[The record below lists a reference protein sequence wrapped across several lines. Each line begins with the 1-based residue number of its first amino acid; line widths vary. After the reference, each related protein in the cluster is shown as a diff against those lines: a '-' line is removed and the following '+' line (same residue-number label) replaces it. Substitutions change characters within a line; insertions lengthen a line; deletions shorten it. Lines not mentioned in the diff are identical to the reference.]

1 MSTSS
6 NISPGPENPTESH
19 AESADRHDAN
29 KARSAANLDEARRRA
44 ARKSQYDS
52 AATRSRLK
60 DLFRDTWHCE
70 ARDWQIDVTEA
81 MLLGL
86 DSVLI
91 AGTGSGKTMPF
102 MLTLKYDHQAT
113 VLVVS
118 PLKILQDD
126 QVCAVLAM
134 GTCIDVASIRQAAFE
149 RLGSRPCL

>member
-70 ARDWQIDVTEA
+70 ARDWQIDITEA

-91 AGTGSGKTMPF
+91 AGPSSTIRFQQQTQRTGRSELEFGMDA
-102 MLTLKYDHQAT
+102 LAGAT
-113 VLVVS
+113 
-118 PLKILQDD
+118 
-126 QVCAVLAM
+126 
-134 GTCIDVASIRQAAFE
+134 
-149 RLGSRPCL
+149 